1 MTMMVMVLGECLWSF
16 SSARAKGDGS
26 GFGRRVILFC
36 PRVMWPTC
44 KLFLIYNVA
53 QCACI
58 PHICHMHHMR
68 CRCQIFQPGVKN
80 VCIFGVGNSALACF
94 SMGFFT

>member
-53 QCACI
+53 QCAYLLFVTCTT
-58 PHICHMHHMR
+58 CSA
-68 CRCQIFQPGVKN
+68 GVK
-80 VCIFGVGNSALACF
+80 FF
-94 SMGFFT
+94 SLVSKMYAFLV